1 MIGATICHDRVLEKL
16 GAGGMGVVYKAQEN
30 RMGRFVAV
38 KFLPSNLLT
47 MDNSASDSSAKLV
60 LPRP

>member
-1 MIGATICHDRVLEKL
+1 MIGATIGHDRVLEKL
-16 GAGGMGVVYKAQEN
+16 GAGGMGVVYKAQET

-38 KFLPSNLLT
+38 KFLPRNLLT
-47 MDNSASDSSAKLV
+47 MDNSASGSSAKPV

>member
-1 MIGATICHDRVLEKL
+1 
-16 GAGGMGVVYKAQEN
+16 
-30 RMGRFVAV
+30 MGRFVAV